1 MAKRRSR
8 ASKPQLEQN
17 VMEYH
22 AGSAADLVDCSAG
35 LTVINRKQYHQT
47 KSYKPLAY
55 HVRAQCITTGSDAD
69 PIKFYTAA
77 NSWTT
82 KNAVT
87 MLGRQYAT
95 QLKSSGITKSMLPRY
110 GKELRLALRTNVD
123 YTHSSGSDGDQ
134 DAYLASTAIQPVDSD
149 GNGVMQAYTNTSG
162 DSVTFLTTNDLT
174 TISIPETGVN
184 VAPETV
190 VLSLTGTSDHDANDF
205 VVIPEYLGARRNA
218 SVEDLNVDL
227 PHDDSLMLRIGAAS
241 AENLD
246 DILESTER
254 FGEDRPYDE
263 NGANELVLQGAL
275 MAAGDYCSF
284 VAPLGLVRVIGNT
297 DSKYIFTVTAI
308 TEM

>member
-1 MAKRRSR
+1 
-8 ASKPQLEQN
+8 
-17 VMEYH
+17 MEYH

-87 MLGRQYAT
+87 MLGRHYAA
-95 QLKSSGITKSMLPRY
+95 QLKRNGITKKMLPRY
-110 GKELRLALRTNVD
+110 GKELRLALKTGAD
-123 YTHSSGSDGDQ
+123 YTHASGSDGDS

-162 DSVTFLTTNDLT
+162 NSVTFLTANDLT
-174 TISIPETGVN
+174 TISIPEAAASGD
-184 VAPETV
+184 PETV
-190 VLSLTGTSDHDANDF
+190 VASLTGTTNHGENDF
-205 VVIPEYLGARRNA
+205 AVIPEFLGARRNA

-227 PHDDSLMLRIGAAS
+227 PHDQSLMLRIGSTAA
-241 AENLD
+241 EHFD